1 MATNPMQR
9 KARNSFL
16 LGVLITLVIAG
27 VIIALLLMQ
36 LKQYKEDEAKRTAN
50 NVKITVLKE
59 DVKSGEVISGDMFKE
74 IEVDKTLI
82 PSDAVTKDT
91 ISGAESDMIAKVNLS
106 KNTVITTDM
115 VEASDEQTTD
125 DLRKVEYNV
134 FTLPSQLQTDDYVDI
149 RLSMPTGQ
157 DYIVVSKKRVEIPQ
171 INGVDS
177 ENTVWLNLNEGEI
190 LSLNSAIVD
199 AYQTVGAQL
208 KLTTY
213 IEAGYQKAATPTYT
227 PSAQVAQLIRDNP
240 NIVTEAKNALLTR
253 YVANSE
259 RVRGNIDSAISN
271 SGEEGQQNLQTKVQ
285 ESISNSKE
293 QRQKYLE
300 SLGAT
305 E

>member
-213 IEAGYQKAATPTYT
+213 IEAGYQKAAIPTYT